1 MFLKIFNFSLNPGSQ
16 YFVLIDPTVS
26 SIIFSPFVT
35 ILLLN
40 NCTEL
45 RKLVTNT
52 KEASGDEFLVIKK
65 QPLTIPPDFDKIP
78 VPISE
83 ENLEEVDQITIS
95 ENEIENLLKDISSKS
110 KAINDDKISEDL
122 ENSIL
127 QKIE

>member
-1 MFLKIFNFSLNPGSQ
+1 MLCIWWQNL
-16 YFVLIDPTVS
+16 
-26 SIIFSPFVT
+26 
-35 ILLLN
+35 
-40 NCTEL
+40 
-45 RKLVTNT
+45 
-52 KEASGDEFLVIKK
+52 IKK
-65 QPLTIPPDFDKIP
+65 QPLTIPPDFETIP

-122 ENSIL
+122 ESSIL

>member
-1 MFLKIFNFSLNPGSQ
+1 MNRIIKLIFT
-16 YFVLIDPTVS
+16 FVI
-26 SIIFSPFVT
+26 

-45 RKLVTNT
+45 KNIVTNT
-52 KEASGDEFLVIKK
+52 KEASGEEFLVIKK

-95 ENEIENLLKDISSKS
+95 ESEIENLLKDISSKS

>member
-1 MFLKIFNFSLNPGSQ
+1 MNRIIKLIFT
-16 YFVLIDPTVS
+16 FVI
-26 SIIFSPFVT
+26 

-45 RKLVTNT
+45 KNVVTNT

-110 KAINDDKISEDL
+110 KDINDDKISEDL
-122 ENSIL
+122 ESSIL
-127 QKIE
+127 QKIEK

>member
-1 MFLKIFNFSLNPGSQ
+1 MNRIIKLIFT
-16 YFVLIDPTVS
+16 FVI
-26 SIIFSPFVT
+26 

-45 RKLVTNT
+45 KNVVTNT

-83 ENLEEVDQITIS
+83 ENLEEVDQITVS
-95 ENEIENLLKDISSKS
+95 ESEIENLLKDISSKS
-110 KAINDDKISEDL
+110 KATNDDKISEDL

>member
-1 MFLKIFNFSLNPGSQ
+1 MNRIIKLIFT
-16 YFVLIDPTVS
+16 FVI
-26 SIIFSPFVT
+26 

-45 RKLVTNT
+45 KNIVTNT

-83 ENLEEVDQITIS
+83 ESLEEVDQVIIS
-95 ENEIENLLKDISSKS
+95 ESEIENLLKDISSKS
-110 KAINDDKISEDL
+110 KVQSDDKVSKEL

-127 QKIE
+127 KKIE

>member
-1 MFLKIFNFSLNPGSQ
+1 MNRIIKLIFT
-16 YFVLIDPTVS
+16 FVI
-26 SIIFSPFVT
+26 

-45 RKLVTNT
+45 KNVVTNT

-95 ENEIENLLKDISSKS
+95 ESEIENLLKDISSKS
-110 KAINDDKISEDL
+110 KATNDDKISEDL

>member
-1 MFLKIFNFSLNPGSQ
+1 MSRIIKLIFT
-16 YFVLIDPTVS
+16 FVI
-26 SIIFSPFVT
+26 

-45 RKLVTNT
+45 KNIVTNT

-83 ENLEEVDQITIS
+83 ESLEEVDQVIIS
-95 ENEIENLLKDISSKS
+95 ESEIENLLKDISSES
-110 KAINDDKISEDL
+110 KAESTDKISEDL

>member
-1 MFLKIFNFSLNPGSQ
+1 MKKIIKLIFT
-16 YFVLIDPTVS
+16 FVI
-26 SIIFSPFVT
+26 

-45 RKLVTNT
+45 KSVVTNT
-52 KEASGDEFLVIKK
+52 KETSGDEFLVIKK

-95 ENEIENLLKDISSKS
+95 ESEIENLLKDISSKS
-110 KAINDDKISEDL
+110 KATNDDKISEDL

>member
-1 MFLKIFNFSLNPGSQ
+1 MSRIIKLIFT
-16 YFVLIDPTVS
+16 FVI
-26 SIIFSPFVT
+26 

-45 RKLVTNT
+45 KNIVTNT

-122 ENSIL
+122 ESSIL